1 MKHYVSVAVLALAFA
16 ACSDDYDDSAL
27 WDAVNGNTERIEAL
41 EAWQDEV
48 NGNIAALQQLL
59 NTTDYI
65 TSVTPL
71 TENGE
76 EVGYVIEFHNSDP
89 ITIRHGAKGD
99 KGDKGDQ
106 GEQGE
111 QGPQGE
117 PGKDGE
123 DGADGSD
130 GEDGSTPVI
139 GLTQGED
146 GNWYWTLNGELMT
159 GPDSQPIRA
168 NGEDGKDGEDGDAG
182 TSAPTP
188 QILLGANL
196 PSDGKVMTDSGKAQ
210 AGAWYLSVDDGATWY
225 RISGDKGADGDDGST
240 GADGD
245 DGVLKVETSADGNSV
260 TLTFDDGS
268 TLILPTWKW
277 AKGIEEE
284 ITELNSQLEAYG
296 NLVEGKSFI
305 TSVTAVEGGQQI
317 TYVTIGEDGKE
328 TSDTFTI
335 TNGKDGNDGATPTVK
350 IGDNGNWI
358 INGTDTGVSAKGEDG
373 KTPTFTLD
381 DEGNLSYQ
389 FGEEQSVS
397 LGNVT
402 GPKGDKG
409 DTGEQ
414 GPEGE
419 DGEDGKNGDS
429 FFKDADYTE
438 GDASATFTLADGTVF
453 EVPIYQGTI
462 KIGEG
467 TGTLI
472 LEDTETTIDIT
483 LPTGTE
489 ADDYTALVAQIT
501 PEGTDGTY
509 TDIDSRATDVNG
521 WSVTADLE
529 AKTVKITSS
538 GGNALLRVTLIR
550 TDGSELTASRV
561 VYSQKYIA
569 YTVEGLLA
577 WAEAARKDLSTS
589 CTLAANLDLT
599 DTEWT
604 PVGKDYDNPYTG
616 TFDGAGHTLTG
627 LTINQSEANYIG
639 LFGAIGEGGTVK
651 NLKLTSVAIKG
662 HNWVGAVAGSNS
674 GIIENCS
681 AAGEITG
688 SSGEVGGIAGV
699 NGGIITNCSA
709 ASSVT
714 GDMTVGGITGYQFNG
729 TTTGCSA
736 TAEITG
742 SGDWVGGII
751 GYQIDGT
758 TADCHSS
765 ATVKGRTRVGGVIGQ
780 IETENKKAVLIA
792 CSSTGDVTSTSNPY
806 SWVGG
811 VMGAASRNSSI
822 IACYSTGK
830 VTGSRYTGGVEGGNS
845 GSITACYWS
854 GENTNGVGGGESSG
868 ATKVENDI
876 TWQTAAGEMN
886 KALAENGYS
895 NYQWEENN
903 GADKETRPLIL
914 VRN

>member
-1 MKHYVSVAVLALAFA
+1 MKMKHYVSAAVLALAFA

-27 WDAVNGNTERIEAL
+27 WDAVNDNTERIEAL

-99 KGDKGDQ
+99 KGDKGDK

-111 QGPQGE
+111 QGPQGK

-139 GLTQGED
+139 GLTQQDD
-146 GNWYWTLNGELMT
+146 GWYWTLNGELMRDPN
-159 GPDSQPIRA
+159 GDPIRA
-168 NGEDGKDGEDGDAG
+168 NGEKGEQGEQGEDGEKGDDGAQGIPG
-182 TSAPTP
+182 TPAPTP
-188 QILLGANL
+188 QISLGSL
-196 PSDGKVMTDSGKAQ
+196 IKSGTIMTDEGNKKDDAY
-210 AGAWYLSVDDGATWY
+210 YLSVDNGATWY
-225 RISGDKGADGDDGST
+225 RISGDKGDKGDT
-240 GADGD
+240 GA
-245 DGVLKVETSADGNSV
+245 
-260 TLTFDDGS
+260 
-268 TLILPTWKW
+268 
-277 AKGIEEE
+277 
-284 ITELNSQLEAYG
+284 
-296 NLVEGKSFI
+296 
-305 TSVTAVEGGQQI
+305 
-317 TYVTIGEDGKE
+317 
-328 TSDTFTI
+328 
-335 TNGKDGNDGATPTVK
+335 
-350 IGDNGNWI
+350 
-358 INGTDTGVSAKGEDG
+358 
-373 KTPTFTLD
+373 
-381 DEGNLSYQ
+381 
-389 FGEEQSVS
+389 
-397 LGNVT
+397 T
-402 GPKGDKG
+402 GPQGPQGDKG

-414 GPEGE
+414 GDKGE
-419 DGEDGKNGDS
+419 QGEQGEQGDS
-429 FFKDADYTE
+429 WFAKAPELSDDGTHYI
-438 GDASATFTLADGTVF
+438 FTLTDTDKDGNNLTI
-453 EVPIYQGTI
+453 EVPAYQGTLT
-462 KIGEG
+462 IGEG
-467 TGTLI
+467 TGTLT
-472 LEDTETTIDIT
+472 LEDTETTVYIT

-501 PEGTDGTY
+501 PEGADGTY
-509 TDIDSRATDVNG
+509 TDIDSRATGVRG

-529 AKTVKITSS
+529 TKTVKITAS

-589 CTLAANLDLT
+589 CTLAADLDLT

-604 PVGKDYDNPYTG
+604 PVGKNYDNPYTG

-651 NLKLTSVAIKG
+651 NLKLTGVAIKG
-662 HNWVGAVAGSNS
+662 NNWVGAVAGISL
-674 GIIENCS
+674 GTIENCS
-681 AAGEITG
+681 VTGEITG
-688 SSGEVGGIAGV
+688 SSGEVGGITGS
-699 NGGIITNCSA
+699 NGGIITNCLA
-709 ASSVT
+709 ESSVT
-714 GDMTVGGITGYQFNG
+714 GDRTVGGITGYQFNG

-736 TAEITG
+736 TDEITG

-765 ATVKGRTRVGGVIGQ
+765 ATVKGRNKVGGVIGQ

-792 CSSTGDVTSTSNPY
+792 CSSTGDVTSTSNTY

-830 VTGSRYTGGVEGGNS
+830 VTGSRYTGGVAGGNS

-854 GENTNGVGGGESSG
+854 GENANGVGGGESSET
-868 ATKVENDI
+868 TKVDGSNV
-876 TWQTAAGEMN
+876 TWSTATTAMN
-886 KALAENGYS
+886 AAIKTWNES
-895 NYQWEENN
+895 NNN
-903 GADKETRPLIL
+903 ACPYHYEQQGDPDNPPVLVDGAPQ
-914 VRN
+914 